1 MADIIPSAR
10 PDRDDDDFR
19 LVLST
24 LTLTA
29 PHLTRAQLGEV
40 ADLARA
46 LLQERLT
53 RPRTSSVMNL
63 HKLDS

>member
-1 MADIIPSAR
+1 MADIIRTAR

-19 LVLST
+19 LAMST

-29 PHLTRAQLGEV
+29 PYLTRDQATEV

-46 LLQERLT
+46 LLQERVT
-53 RPRTSSVMNL
+53 RPRTPLGPV